1 MKVVTIQEKI
11 SRWVETQ
18 RDNYLRDVSRLVAI
32 RSVGSEGKE
41 GMPFGEGPAAALAEA
56 WKIAGEQGFL
66 TKDYDGYVMIADL
79 LDGER
84 ALDILAHLDVVGE
97 GEGWD
102 TDPYTAVEKDGCL
115 YGRGTDDDKGP
126 AVAAMYAMA
135 CVKAVAKGELKKNVR
150 LILGTDEES
159 GSRDIKYYY
168 DREESAPYTFSPD
181 ASFPVFNTEKGGFV
195 GSFRRE
201 WKSCDVLPRVS
212 AFDGGYRINVL
223 PADAS
228 ALVLGLSKGEIE
240 KICGPLAGAMGVSL
254 TTTEEDGAVR
264 MAVRGLA
271 AHASTPEQGLNGITA
286 LIAFL
291 NALPLAACPSTESLA
306 ALEELMP
313 FGDGEG
319 KALGI
324 AMADEVSGPLTL
336 AFSLFKL
343 TEEGCEGSFDSRV
356 PLCASEENCRSVAA
370 KRFTEAGF
378 TFRGAMRPP
387 HHTPGDTPFVSAM
400 LRSYETY
407 SGRKGECLS
416 MGGGTY
422 VHDIPGG
429 VAFGAAMPDFESNL
443 HSANERMNIKDML
456 TAIKIFAQVI
466 YDLCT

>member
-1 MKVVTIQEKI
+1 MTIQEKI

-18 RDNYLRDVSRLVAI
+18 REHYLRDVSRLVAI

-56 WKIAGEQGFL
+56 LKIAEEKGFL
-66 TKDYDGYVMIADL
+66 TKDYSGYVMTADL
-79 LDGER
+79 LEGER

-97 GEGWD
+97 GDGWE

-135 CVKAVAKGELKKNVR
+135 CVKAIAGGELKKNVR

-168 DREESAPYTFSPD
+168 EREKSAPYTFSPD

-201 WKSCDVLPRVS
+201 WKACDRLPRVS

-228 ALVLGLSKGEIE
+228 ALVMGLPKGEIE
-240 KICGPLAGAMGVSL
+240 KICGPLAAEMGVSL
-254 TTTEEDGAVR
+254 TVTEEGGAAR
-264 MAVRGLA
+264 LSVRGLA
-271 AHASTPEQGLNGITA
+271 AHASTPEQGRNGITA
-286 LIAFL
+286 LIALL
-291 NALPLAACPSTESLA
+291 NSLPLADCPSTESLA
-306 ALEELMP
+306 ALGELLP
-313 FGDGEG
+313 FADGEG

-324 AMADEVSGPLTL
+324 AMADKVSGPLTL

-356 PLCASEENCRSVAA
+356 PLCAGEENCRAVAE
-370 KRFTEAGF
+370 KRFEQAGF
-378 TFRGAMRPP
+378 SFRGGMRPP
-387 HHTPGDTPFVSAM
+387 HHTPGDTPFVAAM
-400 LRSYETY
+400 LRSYEAY

-443 HSANERMNIKDML
+443 HSANERMNIEDML
-456 TAIKIFAQVI
+456 TAIKIYAQVI